1 MLEECRVPNPTS
13 PSAIP
18 MEAAI
23 STVARGGMQSR
34 ETDRFLNLSDPE
46 EQVEYW
52 DRRLETQS
60 LARRCGWFT
69 CSAPARH
76 SYASPFIRSLPQKF
90 GPLLRARLQR
100 AWATHPNRGNS
111 YAASLLLGRPTDEPK
126 AAEFPI
132 QFVCADAADFFG
144 TLRTSEF
151 NAFSL
156 SNIGD
161 GAFTVAWTKQ
171 AHFFRHFFR
180 TRPVR

>member
-52 DRRLETQS
+52 DRRLETQAWRVAVDGL
-60 LARRCGWFT
+60 LAPRLLGIC
-69 CSAPARH
+69 
-76 SYASPFIRSLPQKF
+76 YASPFIRSLPQKF